1 MRKGISTA
9 AEITKNRLIGFD
21 FSWDDCNTLEMFML
35 FIHLFYL
42 FIYLFVGRGREGVN
56 TRCIM
61 VSVKMV
67 NAKFEGQ
74 SKRIM
79 RRCRDVVKVENFCL
93 LVSCCCCF
101 LKFENTLNISNG
113 PRPKLICVICVI
125 RSRSLFR
132 SRYDVRA
139 Y

>member
-1 MRKGISTA
+1 MRKGISAA

-42 FIYLFVGRGREGVN
+42 FIYFFVGRGREGVN

-93 LVSCCCCF
+93 LVSSCCCF
-101 LKFENTLNISNG
+101 LKFENTLNISNE
-113 PRPKLICVICVI
+113 PCPKLICVICVI